1 MKNRKIY
8 SLVVFFSLCFIGV
21 SVNAQ
26 SNLLNAKT
34 VDSIGVKTKAQI
46 KSDNDEPLEYG
57 YIDDRDILW
66 SKTTWEYIDLN
77 QRINFPL
84 LFPLRETPTRRPL
97 FNVIKDAIEKD
108 SVNIYRDSYFMNKL
122 TTVEIQDNFKMKR
135 ITDIGQQRINE
146 GVHEDSLQLGM
157 GEIVESELKPE
168 DVKGYRIKGYWYF
181 DKRQGELRYR
191 LIGIAPMALSAS
203 LKAELQVAS
212 LSGTQMTDEQ
222 RQALSEPVELF
233 WVFYPEL
240 RPALHKAKVFN
251 AKNTSQPITF
261 DHLLNSRRFDAMIY
275 KEDNVYGDREIDQYM
290 VENSL
295 MQLLE
300 SNRIK
305 DVIRNFESDM
315 WNY

>member
-8 SLVVFFSLCFIGV
+8 SLVVFFSLCFI

-97 FNVIKDAIEKD
+97 FNVIKDAVEND
-108 SVNIYRDSYFMNKL
+108 SINIYNDSYFMAKKDF
-122 TTVEIQDNFKMKR
+122 VEIQNSFKSTR
-135 ITDIGQQRINE
+135 ITSVGQAAMNE
-146 GVHEDSLQLGM
+146 GKSQEDLDRGL
-157 GEIVESELKPE
+157 GEIVVAELKPE

-191 LIGIAPMALSAS
+191 LIGIAPMAVDAS
-203 LKAELQVAS
+203 LKAEIE
-212 LSGTQMTDEQ
+212 LSSADGTQMTDEQ
-222 RQALSEPVELF
+222 RQALAKPVELF